1 VIGMAGIGMR
11 LLAHLRRNTL
21 GYAALVIALSGT
33 AYAAAKLGPDDI
45 ANNAIR
51 SRHIAPNK
59 VKSKHVN
66 HKSLSKRFGTG
77 ALGGQVDDFAAG
89 GNVGRQVTIA
99 PIGKGEG
106 SDSWRFVVPRKMR
119 ARDPFMLRTSGP
131 VPGGREVALR
141 ILRNQSTPQAA
152 EIGCTIDGGESS
164 CRSNA
169 KLKFKRGDI
178 LSVQIVTPASG
189 TALPS
194 SDFTFSYRL
203 VP

>member
-1 VIGMAGIGMR
+1 MAGFGSR
-11 LLAHLRRNTL
+11 LLVHLRRNTL

-33 AYAAAKLGPDDI
+33 AYAAAKLGPGDI
-45 ANNAIR
+45 ADNAIR
-51 SRHIAPNK
+51 SKHIAPNK
-59 VKSKHVN
+59 VKNKHAN

-106 SDSWRFVVPRKMR
+106 VDSWRFVVPRKMR
-119 ARDPFMLRTSGP
+119 ARDPYLLRPSGA
-131 VPGGREVALR
+131 VPGGRELELR
-141 ILRNQSTPQAA
+141 IWRNQSTPQAQD
-152 EIGCTIDGGESS
+152 IGCTIGGAESK

-178 LSVQIVTPASG
+178 FSSQIVTPASG

-194 SDFTFSYRL
+194 SDLIFSYRL